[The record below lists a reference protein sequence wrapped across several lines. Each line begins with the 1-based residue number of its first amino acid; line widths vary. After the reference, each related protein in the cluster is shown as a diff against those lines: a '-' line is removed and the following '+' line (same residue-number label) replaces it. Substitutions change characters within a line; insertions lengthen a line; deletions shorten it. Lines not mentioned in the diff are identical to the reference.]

1 MDRYYIA
8 LTELGL
14 SNEIV
19 LNLIKD
25 YDKTILSSFFEGN
38 IDVLSSNLQFLPVR
52 DLLNDK
58 IKQAE
63 SLEKADKILM
73 MNQENDIHT
82 AIYSQD
88 GYPTSLMQLS
98 NPPAIIYYKG
108 TRPDLIC
115 QKAVACVGTRNPTL
129 FGFNAVHFLV
139 PQLVNEGFSIVSGL
153 ANGIDRLSHISCM
166 TNGGKTIAV
175 LAHGLDMVYPAANK
189 QLANDIPTAGG
200 TLMSEYQVGTPPVKY
215 RFVNR
220 NRLIVGLSQATVAME
235 FALNS
240 GTMHTIDFALEQKC
254 PVFCPNPGDNIKPS
268 ISGLSPLIET
278 KKCDVID
285 KGMDFEKVILAAGF
299 KPEKQPLS
307 PHYVME
313 QYLRALIFGISKSML
328 RKTLKDI
335 GMKKIPTNSNLDE
348 LFHHVLEYIEE
359 ASLPLGTVIGVFI
372 SNMVLPSK

>member
-14 SNEIV
+14 PNEIV
-19 LNLIKD
+19 LNLIRD

-115 QKAVACVGTRNPTL
+115 QKAVACVGTRNSTL

-139 PQLVNEGFSIVSGL
+139 PQLLYCFWT
-153 ANGIDRLSHISCM
+153 C
-166 TNGGKTIAV
+166 
-175 LAHGLDMVYPAANK
+175 
-189 QLANDIPTAGG
+189 
-200 TLMSEYQVGTPPVKY
+200 
-215 RFVNR
+215 
-220 NRLIVGLSQATVAME
+220 
-235 FALNS
+235 
-240 GTMHTIDFALEQKC
+240 
-254 PVFCPNPGDNIKPS
+254 
-268 ISGLSPLIET
+268 
-278 KKCDVID
+278 
-285 KGMDFEKVILAAGF
+285 
-299 KPEKQPLS
+299 
-307 PHYVME
+307 
-313 QYLRALIFGISKSML
+313 
-328 RKTLKDI
+328 
-335 GMKKIPTNSNLDE
+335 
-348 LFHHVLEYIEE
+348 
-359 ASLPLGTVIGVFI
+359 
-372 SNMVLPSK
+372 